1 MPAPE
6 IINNEVISINGY
18 IDDWDESTANTLHY
32 KNTHLL
38 DLKQQILANIEIIN
52 SRIDDSTNRVLL
64 HEIQSKLAAVNQHL
78 PNVSNSSHFNACI
91 DANFEV
97 TRTLSQFG
105 YSNNRVDNVI
115 RSSLSSRKEA
125 QRAHQDTI
133 EIAQEIEKLKVDLD
147 DKQQQIES
155 FFDHCFNEED
165 ADSFDNKTKSISE
178 AYEKICTVNG
188 YSESIETANNESIKY
203 RNEILEYKNELF
215 ENDNENESI
224 QTQVNDLLHNLL
236 AQQKKIQGFIQDY
249 ITGTSTIIDDVSGN
263 ETTTAN
269 RSKKQLIDELHDNFQ
284 QHIDNQKNKISEY
297 QTEFEKYES
306 GKREEIEGLLK
317 MATNASLASS
327 FEVQRKKTRNAK
339 MFSELLF
346 WLALVLVVAAIL
358 IPYIPDVKALMF
370 NTKDDVY
377 LNLLKR
383 ALLTSPFIWWAFH
396 LSRKANQYFR
406 LEQEYAHKAV
416 VSRSFEGYKSQVLE
430 LYKESEAS
438 NTMLQR
444 LLSGSIDTITEN
456 PTDILDKVKHTSSP
470 VEEFNSS
477 IMRTVENAGKNK

>member
-1 MPAPE
+1 MSVPE
-6 IINNEVISINGY
+6 IINNEITAINGY

-52 SRIDDSTNRVLL
+52 NRIDDSTNAVLL
-64 HEIQSKLAAVNQHL
+64 HEIQSKLAAVSQYL
-78 PNVSNSSHFNACI
+78 PSITNASHFNACI

-97 TRTLSQFG
+97 TRLLCQFG

-115 RSSLSSRKEA
+115 RSSLSSKKEA

-133 EIAQEIEKLKVDLD
+133 IIAHEVEQLKVELD
-147 DKQQQIES
+147 EKQQQIES
-155 FFDHCFNEED
+155 FFEHCFNEED
-165 ADSFDNKTKSISE
+165 ANSFDNKAKGIYE
-178 AYEKICTVNG
+178 AYEKICTENG
-188 YSESIETANNESIKY
+188 YSESIETANSESITY
-203 RNEILEYKNELF
+203 RDEILEYKNELF
-215 ENDNENESI
+215 ENDSENESI
-224 QTQVNDLLHNLL
+224 QAQVNDLLQSLL

-249 ITGTSTIIDDVSGN
+249 ITGTSTIIDDDSG
-263 ETTTAN
+263 EESTTTIK
-269 RSKKQLIDELHDNFQ
+269 SKKQLIDELHDNFQ
-284 QHIDNQKNKISEY
+284 QHIDDQQNKISEY
-297 QTEFEKYES
+297 QTEFDKYES

-327 FEVQRKKTRNAK
+327 FERQRVKTRHSKNI
-339 MFSELLF
+339 SELLF

-358 IPYIPDVKALMF
+358 IPYIPYVKGLMF
-370 NTKDDVY
+370 SVKDDVY

-396 LSRKANQYFR
+396 QSRKANQYFR

-438 NTMLQR
+438 NSMLHR
-444 LLSGSIDTITEN
+444 LLSGSIDTITKN

-470 VEEFNSS
+470 VEEINNS
-477 IMRTVENAGKNK
+477 IMRTAKNAGKSK